1 MSESSSPNPC
11 PCTKNKWVFGAIGIA
26 GLLVA
31 YYGVF
36 GKGLGLAHA
45 HDENAYRP
53 MYSLIIGS
61 AFWFSILIGM
71 LLLIMMTRIFD
82 GGWAPVIR
90 RQWEHF
96 IGALP
101 WVIVLGVFPLLH
113 PEVRKTVWEWMNPAH
128 VLVNGHTVEHDS
140 VLAAKSWFLND
151 GFFFGRM
158 GFYLLFFTA
167 VPYAFRYLSYK
178 QDKDPQLGYT
188 TKAHALSVGSMLFT
202 ALAITALIIDLSM
215 SLSYHWF
222 STMYGVW
229 FFTACMRASL
239 AFTVVICCLLAYK
252 GWLKG
257 LFHRAHRHLLGCMML
272 AFTVFWAYISF
283 SQYFIIYNANV
294 PEETF
299 WYNMREIVPHVLGG
313 TGKNQWWWVSMGLI
327 FLYFFLP
334 FFALLSYKAK
344 VNSKA
349 ICTIAISNLL
359 VGFLDLYF
367 NIVPRQLVNT
377 KAADGYLMNT
387 FLDANM
393 VYDAAA
399 VIGLGGVV
407 MAVFLH
413 SASKQQPVPIHDPRI
428 LESISYHE

>member
-11 PCTKNKWVFGAIGIA
+11 PCTKNKWFFLILGILGLA
-26 GLLVA
+26 GA

-61 AFWFSILIGM
+61 TFWFSILIGM
-71 LLLIMMTRIFD
+71 LLLVMITRIFD
-82 GGWAPVIR
+82 AGWAPVIR

-101 WVIVLGVFPLLH
+101 WVVIFGVFPLLH
-113 PEVRKTVWEWMNPAH
+113 PEVRKTVWEWMNPEH
-128 VLVNGHTVEHDS
+128 VLVNGHTVGHDS
-140 VLAAKSWFLND
+140 VLAAKSWYLNES
-151 GFFFGRM
+151 FFYGRM
-158 GFYLLFFTA
+158 AFYLVFFTA
-167 VPYAFRYLSYK
+167 VPYAFRHLSYK

-188 TKAHALSVGSMLFT
+188 TRAHALSVGSMLFT
-202 ALAITALIIDLSM
+202 ALGITALIIDLSM

-229 FFTACMRASL
+229 FFTACIRASL
-239 AFTVVICCLLAYK
+239 AFTVIISGMLAWK
-252 GWLKG
+252 GWLRG
-257 LFHRAHRHLLGCMML
+257 LYNRAHRHVLGSMML

-294 PEETF
+294 PEETY
-299 WYNMREIVPHVLGG
+299 WYNMREFIPHVLGG
-313 TGKNQWWWVSMGLI
+313 VGKNQWWWVSMGLL
-327 FLYFFLP
+327 FGHFFMP
-334 FFALLSYKAK
+334 FFALLFYKTK
-344 VNSKA
+344 VHTKL
-349 ICTIAISNLL
+349 ITGISVWILA

-377 KAADGYLMNT
+377 AAADGYLMNT
-387 FLDANM
+387 FIDANM
-393 VYDAAA
+393 VFDASA

-407 MAVFLH
+407 MFVFLH